1 MGLLTDVKK
10 RLVTHEDYPHRVFGI
25 HKILGLA
32 SLFHFIYRFA
42 VVSFVIDMGFDSSY
56 QSLLLMGVH
65 ASLSLSSMIFKIPKK
80 RIVEGSRIWPE
91 YRLHSIIFAC
101 RSLACMMLI
110 WSEQRFGRSP
120 AYEANVAIIFAT
132 IIAADIATWSVGEA
146 SRSST
151 IQDLDAPPW
160 LRFFFSVM
168 QFHATAGCLLGIRR
182 YSTQFMY
189 VWIIQ
194 FTAFLMTLRRKNLAP
209 HNALV
214 RVYGIMLSLGFVIAT
229 NDALSANSWALQ
241 QTLSNTAAIG
251 RLGCRLNKYV
261 LWAAMSVLCWFGRKS
276 VMGDPSF
283 AHLAPVW
290 PYTWALSVVGILVV
304 GKAKL
309 ERDAAREAAEK
320 KMAERQNGSAS
331 GVKAG

>member
-1 MGLLTDVKK
+1 LDVKK
-10 RLVTHEDYPHRVFGI
+10 RLVTHEDYPHRVFGF
-25 HKILGLA
+25 HKMLGIACL
-32 SLFHFIYRFA
+32 LHFIYRFSVA
-42 VVSFVIDMGFDSSY
+42 AFLVDMGFDK
-56 QSLLLMGVH
+56 SLGSLAWTGVH
-65 ASLSLSSMIFKIPKK
+65 ATLSLSSMIFRIPKK

-101 RSLACMMLI
+101 RSLACMLLI
-110 WSEQRFGRSP
+110 WFEQRTERP
-120 AYEANVAIIFAT
+120 PMYEANVVIIFAT
-132 IIAADIATWSVGEA
+132 LIAADIASWSVGEA

-151 IQDLDAPPW
+151 IQDLDAPAW

-214 RVYGIMLSLGFVIAT
+214 RTYGVMLSLGFVIAT
-229 NDALSANSWALQ
+229 NDALSANSWALL

-251 RLGCRLNKYV
+251 RLGCRINKYV
-261 LWAAMSVLCWFGRKS
+261 LWGGMSVLCWFARKS
-276 VMGDPSF
+276 VSGDPSY
-283 AHLAPVW
+283 AHLAAVW
-290 PYTWALSVVGILVV
+290 PFTWVLSVVGILVI

-309 ERDAAREAAEK
+309 ERDAVREAEATAK
-320 KMAERQNGSAS
+320 VAPRPNGSAS